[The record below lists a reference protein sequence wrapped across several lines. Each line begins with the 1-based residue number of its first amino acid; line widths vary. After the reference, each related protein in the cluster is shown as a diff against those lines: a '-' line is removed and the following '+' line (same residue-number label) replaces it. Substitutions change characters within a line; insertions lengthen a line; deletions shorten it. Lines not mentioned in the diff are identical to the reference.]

1 VAALPSLL
9 EQLSPSGLSLV
20 GRALAVLL
28 AKAAE
33 QSMDGVPAPECVPPD
48 LCASCANNQLLLEV
62 LHLPRSP
69 CVTVLVVPATPTMLT
84 LRTLQCL

>member
-1 VAALPSLL
+1 MGPEIFPLASVAALPSLL
-9 EQLSPSGLSLV
+9 EQLSPAGLSLV

-33 QSMDGVPAPECVPPD
+33 QSMDGVPAPECVAPD

-62 LHLPRSP
+62 P
-69 CVTVLVVPATPTMLT
+69 CLEPDP
-84 LRTLQCL
+84 